1 MRSPLGAPMA
11 RFDPKICKTISAR
24 ELCTY
29 QGCFFTFPGSFAGT
43 FRAPLGL
50 QFAKKISARES
61 CTYQDYFLVYKP
73 LGSRK
78 AHVRNTPPPGGMGQ
92 GAAGK
97 GWLTGW
103 LGWLG
108 CLAGLAG
115 LGCWQAR
122 LGWLA
127 WLAGWLAGWLVHCP
141 AG

>member
-1 MRSPLGAPMA
+1 MHLSRLLFYLSWLLCWPLSGAPGA
-11 RFDPKICKTISAR
+11 PIC
-24 ELCTY
+24 
-29 QGCFFTFPGSFAGT
+29 
-43 FRAPLGL
+43 
-50 QFAKKISARES
+50 KKISARES

-92 GAAGK
+92 GAGGK
-97 GWLTGW
+97 GWLAGW

-108 CLAGLAG
+108 WLAGLAG

-127 WLAGWLAGWLVHCP
+127 WLAWAGLAGLAGWPGLL
-141 AG
+141 AGWAGLGWAG